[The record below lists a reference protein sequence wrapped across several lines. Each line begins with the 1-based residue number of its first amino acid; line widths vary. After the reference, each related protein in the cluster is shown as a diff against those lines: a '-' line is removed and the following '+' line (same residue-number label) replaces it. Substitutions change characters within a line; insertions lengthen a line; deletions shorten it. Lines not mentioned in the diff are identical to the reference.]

1 MKRGYRKPH
10 RIDNVDGQ
18 TGEGAKNAQ
27 IPARDTVRSCGLSR
41 SRRATLDDIAA
52 HTHIAHARNQRIRRV
67 NGIRLWYATFGHGD
81 PVLLVHGGLANA
93 NYWGNQVRALEAHH
107 QVIVMDS
114 RGHGRSTRDA
124 KLFGYDLMAS
134 DVIGLLD
141 HLKIEK
147 VALVGWSD
155 GAIIGLDIAMHHPE
169 RLSKL
174 FAFAAN
180 YDPSG
185 VQTASS
191 PVVNAYIARAGK
203 EYEALSPTPKDYQKF
218 VVQITFMWN
227 SQPHWTK
234 ADFAKIK
241 TPTWIVDGD
250 HDEMVKT
257 DQPRTMAD
265 WMPAAGLL
273 IEPDVSHFAFLQA
286 PDQFTADVERF
297 LNAR

>member
-1 MKRGYRKPH
+1 MRKLLFAVMLTIVAFP
-10 RIDNVDGQ
+10 
-18 TGEGAKNAQ
+18 
-27 IPARDTVRSCGLSR
+27 
-41 SRRATLDDIAA
+41 
-52 HTHIAHARNQRIRRV
+52 AHAGQRWLTLPPTPTLPQAEASGYAPV
-67 NGIRLWYATFGHGD
+67 NGIRIWYATFGKGE
-81 PVLLVHGGLANA
+81 PVLFVHGGLANS
-93 NYWGNQVRALEAHH
+93 NYWGEQVRALSTHY

-124 KLFGYDLMAS
+124 KPYGYDLMAS

-141 HLKIEK
+141 FLKIKK
-147 VALVGWSD
+147 VALIGWSD

-185 VQTASS
+185 VADATNNQ
-191 PVVNAYIARAGK
+191 VVDAYIARAGE
-203 EYEALSPTPKDYQKF
+203 EYTKLSPTPTEYKSF
-218 VVQITFMWN
+218 VDQITHMWN

-241 TPTWIVDGD
+241 TSTWIADGD

-265 WMPAAGLL
+265 WMPNAGLL
-273 IEPDVSHFAFLQA
+273 IEPDVSHFAFIQA
-286 PDQFTADVERF
+286 PQQFNADVERF
-297 LNAR
+297 LKTR